1 MRIIIKDMVA
11 MEAMTKRIMTSRLS
25 SALLGDMVETTKVT
39 LATTDNK
46 EIKVKGAIHHIINK
60 EVL

>member
-1 MRIIIKDMVA
+1 MVA

-25 SALLGDMVETTKVT
+25 SALLGDIVETTKVT